1 MTFGDKLLARCWLS
15 GVLFFALSMA
25 ASAHADSDSARSTQ
39 WGLGQLMQSLAQ
51 VKSIKGQFVERKY
64 LSILNA
70 PLEFSGTL
78 VYTAPSH
85 LEKRTLL
92 PKPES
97 MVLDQDRL
105 TFERK
110 NQRRSLVLQ
119 DYPVIWAFVEGIRST
134 LAGDLQT
141 LNRFYRVSLEGNAT
155 QWHLVLVPSEMQ
167 MQGVVSEIHID
178 GSKNRVASIEIIE
191 TGGDHSV
198 MTITEGAP

>member
-1 MTFGDKLLARCWLS
+1 MTFGDKSLARCLLS
-15 GVLFFALSMA
+15 SVLFFALSMV
-25 ASAHADSDSARSTQ
+25 ASAHADTDSAPAAK
-39 WGLGQLMQSLAQ
+39 WDLGQLMQSLAQ
-51 VKSIKGQFVERKY
+51 VKSIQGQFVERKY

-78 VYTAPSH
+78 FYAAPSH

-105 TFERK
+105 TLERK

-141 LNRFYRVSLEGNAT
+141 LRRFYRVSLDGNAN
-155 QWHLVLVPSEMQ
+155 QWRLALAPSEPQ
-167 MQGVVSEIHID
+167 MQGVVSEIHIS
-178 GSKNRVASIEIIE
+178 GSQNRVASIEIIE
-191 TGGDHSV
+191 TGGDRSV

>member
-1 MTFGDKLLARCWLS
+1 MIFGDKLLARCLLFGW
-15 GVLFFALSMA
+15 LFFALSMG
-25 ASAHADSDSARSTQ
+25 ASAHAENDVTPSAK
-39 WGLGQLMQSLAQ
+39 WDLGQLMHSLAQ
-51 VKSIKGQFVERKY
+51 VKSTRGEFVERKH

-70 PLEFSGTL
+70 PLEFSGTI

-105 TFERK
+105 TLERK

-119 DYPVIWAFVEGIRST
+119 DYPVIWALVEGIRST

-141 LNRFYRVSLEGNAT
+141 LNRFYRVSLEGSAN
-155 QWHLVLVPSEMQ
+155 QWRLLLIPSETQ
-167 MQGVVSEIHID
+167 MQGVVSEIRID
-178 GSKNRVASIEIIE
+178 GSKNRIASIEILE
-191 TGGDHSV
+191 TGGDRSV
-198 MTITEGAP
+198 MTITESAP

>member
-1 MTFGDKLLARCWLS
+1 MIFGDKLLARCLLS
-15 GVLFFALSMA
+15 CVLFFALSMG
-25 ASAHADSDSARSTQ
+25 ASAHTDSVSVSAAK
-39 WGLGQLMQSLAQ
+39 WDLGQLMQSLAQ
-51 VKSIKGQFVERKY
+51 VKNIQGQFVERKY

-78 VYTAPSH
+78 FYTAPSH

-105 TFERK
+105 TLERK

-141 LNRFYRVSLEGNAT
+141 LSRFYRVNLEGSVN
-155 QWHLVLVPSEMQ
+155 QWRLVLVPSEPQ
-167 MQGVVSEIHID
+167 MQGVVSEIHIS
-178 GSKNRVASIEIIE
+178 GSKNRVASIEILE
-191 TGGDHSV
+191 TGGDRSV